1 MGIINNFFHILQIIM
16 KIIVCKIDKK
26 YKLSNSI
33 NLSFYMPTNSN
44 FNFTNNSVVTLE
56 LPFSEHVEELRQRI
70 FLIVGV
76 ILLFT
81 FFSFVEVKSPV
92 KFLELPIN
100 NVKFFQLSPG
110 EYFISTVKISFY
122 TGLLFSSPVAI
133 GQLILFLL
141 PGLTKKETK
150 IILPLLISSLVL
162 FGLGLT
168 FSYYTLV
175 PAALNFFLNYSEE
188 VIEPFWS
195 FDQYFEFILVLFYS
209 TGLAFQIPIIQ
220 ILVGL
225 LNIVS
230 AKQML
235 SAWRYVIL
243 LSTVLGAILT
253 PSTDPLTQL
262 LLSLAIL
269 LLYFS
274 GLGILFLIKN

>member
-1 MGIINNFFHILQIIM
+1 MT
-16 KIIVCKIDKK
+16 
-26 YKLSNSI
+26 
-33 NLSFYMPTNSN
+33 TNSN
-44 FNFTNNSVVTLE
+44 FNFKTNTMVTLE
-56 LPFSEHVEELRQRI
+56 LPFPEHIEELRQRI
-70 FLIVGV
+70 FLLFLV
-76 ILLFT
+76 ILLLTGIAFI
-81 FFSFVEVKSPV
+81 EVKDLV
-92 KFLELPIN
+92 KILELPVQ

-110 EYFISTVKISFY
+110 EYFISTIKISFY
-122 TGLLFSSPVAI
+122 TGLLFSSPFVI

-150 IILPLLISSLVL
+150 VILPLLLSSLIL
-162 FGLGLT
+162 FGLGLA
-168 FSYYTLV
+168 FSYYTLI

-188 VIEPFWS
+188 VLEPFWS

-220 ILVGL
+220 ILIGL

-235 SAWRYVIL
+235 GAWRYIIL
-243 LSTVLGAILT
+243 LSTILGAILT

>member
-1 MGIINNFFHILQIIM
+1 MT
-16 KIIVCKIDKK
+16 
-26 YKLSNSI
+26 
-33 NLSFYMPTNSN
+33 TNSN
-44 FNFTNNSVVTLE
+44 FNFVNNTYVTLE
-56 LPFSEHVEELRQRI
+56 LPFSEHMEELRQRI
-70 FLIVGV
+70 FLLFGI
-76 ILLFT
+76 ILSLTCLAFI
-81 FFSFVEVKSPV
+81 EVKDLV
-92 KFLELPIN
+92 KILELPIQ
-100 NVKFFQLSPG
+100 NVKFFQISPG
-110 EYFISTVKISFY
+110 EYFISTIKISFY
-122 TGLLFSSPVAI
+122 TGLLFSSPFIVM
-133 GQLILFLL
+133 QLILFLL
-141 PGLTKKETK
+141 PGLTKNETK
-150 IILPLLISSLVL
+150 VILPLLLSSLIL
-162 FGLGLT
+162 FGLGLA
-168 FSYYTLV
+168 FSYYTLI

-220 ILVGL
+220 ILIGL

-243 LSTVLGAILT
+243 MSTILGAVLT

-274 GLGILFLIKN
+274 GLGILFLINN

>member
-1 MGIINNFFHILQIIM
+1 MT
-16 KIIVCKIDKK
+16 
-26 YKLSNSI
+26 
-33 NLSFYMPTNSN
+33 TNSN
-44 FNFTNNSVVTLE
+44 FNFTNNTIVTLE
-56 LPFSEHVEELRQRI
+56 LPFSEHIEELRQRI
-70 FLIVGV
+70 FLLFGI
-76 ILLFT
+76 ILLLTCVAFI
-81 FFSFVEVKSPV
+81 EVKSIV
-92 KFLELPIN
+92 KILELPIN
-100 NVKFFQLSPG
+100 NVKFFQISPG
-110 EYFISTVKISFY
+110 EYYISTIKISFY
-122 TGLLFSSPVAI
+122 TGLLFSSPFII

-150 IILPLLISSLVL
+150 IVLPLLISSVFL
-162 FGLGLT
+162 FILGIT
-168 FSYYTLV
+168 FSYYTLI
-175 PAALNFFLNYSEE
+175 PAALNFFLNYSDE

-209 TGLAFQIPIIQ
+209 TGLAFQIPILQ

-230 AKQML
+230 PNQMFN
-235 SAWRYVIL
+235 AWRYIIL
-243 LSTVLGAILT
+243 ISTILGAILT